1 MVSVSNYGF
10 KKNFN
15 FVAVKVF
22 SVLPVE
28 LNRAAGKLS
37 VTVFRL
43 FYQRA
48 QNKSEGKK
56 KTKKPKTFVCF
67 HRKDSLRT
75 LFMGSIQFE

>member
-10 KKNFN
+10 KKKKFN
-15 FVAVKVF
+15 FVAVKRF
-22 SVLPVE
+22 SVLPIE

-56 KTKKPKTFVCF
+56 KTTTFVCF
-67 HRKDSLRT
+67 HWKDSLRT
-75 LFMGSIQFE
+75 LFMGSVQFE